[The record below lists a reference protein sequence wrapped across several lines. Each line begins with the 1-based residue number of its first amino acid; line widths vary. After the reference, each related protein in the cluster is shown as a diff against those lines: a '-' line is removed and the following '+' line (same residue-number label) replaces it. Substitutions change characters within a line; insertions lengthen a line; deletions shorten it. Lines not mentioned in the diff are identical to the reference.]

1 MATVIH
7 CDICGHHPARRASYF
22 INREADGAGGME
34 DIHEFFDLCVE
45 CELSILRTLFVKQG
59 EPNAEIV
66 DLIKKR
72 IAAVEKK

>member
-1 MATVIH
+1 
-7 CDICGHHPARRASYF
+7 
-22 INREADGAGGME
+22 ME